1 MRPARAQDVEHAQAL
16 MSADVAL
23 SAAELRASPLKV
35 VVGTGVAL
43 STAMV
48 GTAFAGFG
56 LLLRIF
62 EIA

>member
-1 MRPARAQDVEHAQAL
+1 

-23 SAAELRASPLKV
+23 SAAEPRASPLKV

-43 STAMV
+43 PTAMV